1 MVANPTQDFFV
12 RMRFKR
18 VCVFCGSGNGLRPEY
33 RKSAERLGQ
42 LLAERSMELVYG
54 GAKVGLMGAVADA
67 VLASGG
73 AAIGVIPG
81 HLIKQ
86 EIAHEGLTELHTVTS
101 MHERKALMAEL
112 ADAFVA
118 LPGGLGTLEELFE
131 MVTWNQIGL
140 QQKPCGLLNVSGYYD
155 PLEQF
160 LQQAERE
167 QFIRNMSAAKLV
179 VEAEPEAL
187 LKLLESAPLF

>member
-1 MVANPTQDFFV
+1 
-12 RMRFKR
+12 
-18 VCVFCGSGNGLRPEY
+18 
-33 RKSAERLGQ
+33 
-42 LLAERSMELVYG
+42 
-54 GAKVGLMGAVADA
+54 
-67 VLASGG
+67 
-73 AAIGVIPG
+73 
-81 HLIKQ
+81 
-86 EIAHEGLTELHTVTS
+86 

-179 VEAEPEAL
+179 VEAEPEAM

>member
-1 MVANPTQDFFV
+1 
-12 RMRFKR
+12 MRFKR

-86 EIAHEGLTELHTVTS
+86 EIAHEGLTELHTVTT

-155 PLEQF
+155 PLVQF

-179 VEAEPEAL
+179 VEADPEAL
-187 LKLLESAPLF
+187 LKRLESASLF